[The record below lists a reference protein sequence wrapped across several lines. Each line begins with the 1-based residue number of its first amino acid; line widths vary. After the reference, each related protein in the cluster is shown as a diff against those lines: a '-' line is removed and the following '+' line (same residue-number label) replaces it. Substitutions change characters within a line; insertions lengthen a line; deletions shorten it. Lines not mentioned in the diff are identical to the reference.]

1 MPQKT
6 AVPEEMTREE
16 VAQRLHE
23 LAEEFEGER
32 EVVART
38 GNKTVEL
45 EPARDVAYEL
55 TVRERGSILRG
66 NRESITIRMGWK
78 PEQERSE

>member
-6 AVPEEMTREE
+6 AVPEEMSREE
-16 VAQRLHE
+16 VAQRLHD
-23 LAEEFEGER
+23 LAEEFESGG

-45 EPARDVAYEL
+45 EPTDDVGYEL

-66 NRESITIRMGWK
+66 NRESITIRMDWK
-78 PEQERSE
+78 PERERSE

>member
-1 MPQKT
+1 MAQKT

-16 VAQRLHE
+16 IAQRLHD
-23 LAEEFEGER
+23 LAEEFESGDR
-32 EVVART
+32 IVART

-45 EPARDVAYEL
+45 EPTRDIAYEL

-66 NRESITIRMGWK
+66 NRESITIRMDWK
-78 PEQERSE
+78 PEQEKD